1 MQCFLPLSHAVRLA
15 ICMLCVLL
23 YVSDFPVHDTLNGK
37 YKTHSKTK
45 DTQHGVRHTAY
56 ENSKTRCMV

>member
-23 YVSDFPVHDTLNGK
+23 YVSYFPVHDTLNGK
-37 YKTHSKTK
+37 YKTHSKL
-45 DTQHGVRHTAY
+45 
-56 ENSKTRCMV
+56 KTHSME